1 MLESQI
7 VVSGT
12 MTPII
17 CSPLLTGIVGIST
30 HAQRPREAR
39 VVVELLVGIIEEAFG
54 GNVDRSKSHIV
65 QASTYEVF
73 STLPGVN

>member
-1 MLESQI
+1 MWSVNDAIYHLGSR
-7 VVSGT
+7 
-12 MTPII
+12 
-17 CSPLLTGIVGIST
+17 LLTGIICVTT
-30 HAQRPREAR
+30 HAQCPREAR
-39 VVVELLVGIIEEAFG
+39 IVVELLVGIIEEAFG